1 MSDKYNTFNAT
12 GVADGFSVKMS
23 WEVDGETYSG
33 DFQIL
38 NFDSDSSAKKFV
50 DANSLVIAEGRNV
63 AYVGVQEIPQEVYQM
78 VDSIIQGKAVT
89 PIEPKTFGGKMY
101 KFSDNN

>member
-38 NFDSDSSAKKFV
+38 NFDSDSSAEKFV
-50 DANSLVIAEGRNV
+50 GANFLIITEGRNV

-89 PIEPKTFGGKMY
+89 PIESKDFSGKMY
-101 KFSDNN
+101 KFLDNN